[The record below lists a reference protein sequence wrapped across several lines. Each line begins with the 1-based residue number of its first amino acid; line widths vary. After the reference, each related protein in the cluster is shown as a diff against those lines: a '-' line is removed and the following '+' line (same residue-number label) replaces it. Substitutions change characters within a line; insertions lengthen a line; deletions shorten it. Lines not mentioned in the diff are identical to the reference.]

1 MHIGKYVFAQITQF
15 LPQRYFRRILT
26 KYDDRTK
33 GWSFSHWNHMLV
45 LMFGQLMGCGTLREL
60 TDITTAH
67 GKKSKHLGFGDKPVN
82 RQMLSKANLLRNHR
96 IFEEFAF
103 HMVSIAQ
110 SKRITKEF
118 ELHGRFYAIDST
130 TIDLCM
136 SVFRWAEF
144 RSTKSGIKVH
154 TQIDIA
160 TEIPVFYRIT
170 NAKVHDVNS
179 MDWFTYEALACY
191 VFDRGYFDLARLYQ
205 IHVFG
210 AFFIIRE
217 KGKPAYEI
225 VDGESILDGTDNV
238 LKDQSIRFTKK
249 ENKKKYPGT
258 IRRIV
263 YYAPKLHR
271 SFVYYTNNFFL
282 NAKDIALLYKYRWQ
296 VELFFKWIKQH
307 LQIKRFWGES
317 ENAVRIQI
325 HIAIITYCLIAI
337 IEHDLKI
344 GRPVV
349 EVMRILGKSAL
360 TTDSIIDLLQPLKQ
374 ETENRMTDNSVLT
387 SNLINIY

>member
-15 LPQRYFRRILT
+15 LPQRHFRRILT

-33 GWSFSHWNHMLV
+33 GWSFSHWSHMLV
-45 LMFGQLMGCGTLREL
+45 LMFGQLIDCGTLREL

-67 GKKSKHLGFGDKPVN
+67 GKKSKHLGFGDRPVN
-82 RQMLSKANLLRNHR
+82 RQMLSKANLLRDHH

-154 TQIDIA
+154 TLIDIA

-191 VFDRGYFDLARLYQ
+191 VFDRGYFDLARLYK

-249 ENKKKYPGT
+249 ENLEKYPGT
-258 IRRIV
+258 VRRIV
-263 YYAPKLHR
+263 YYAPELHR

-282 NAKDIALLYKYRWQ
+282 SAKNIALLYKYRWQ

-307 LQIKRFWGES
+307 LQVKRFWGES

-337 IEHDLKI
+337 IEHDLNI
-344 GRPVV
+344 GRPIV

-360 TTDSIIDLLQPLKQ
+360 TTDSIRNLLQLLKQ
-374 ETENRMTDNSVLT
+374 ETENPDDGQLSLDFKFD
-387 SNLINIY
+387 

>member
-15 LPQRYFRRILT
+15 LPQRHFRRILT

-33 GWSFSHWNHMLV
+33 GWSFSHWSHMLV

-67 GKKSKHLGFGDKPVN
+67 GKKSKHLGFGDRPVN
-82 RQMLSKANLLRNHR
+82 RQMLSKANLLRDHH

-103 HMVSIAQ
+103 HVVSIAQ

-191 VFDRGYFDLARLYQ
+191 VFDRGYFDLARLYK

-249 ENKKKYPGT
+249 ENLEKYPGT
-258 IRRIV
+258 VRRIV
-263 YYAPKLHR
+263 YYAPELHR

-282 NAKDIALLYKYRWQ
+282 SAKDIALLYKYRWQ

-307 LQIKRFWGES
+307 LQVKRFWGES

-360 TTDSIIDLLQPLKQ
+360 TTDSIRDLLQFLKQ
-374 ETENRMTDNSVLT
+374 ETENSDDGQLS
-387 SNLINIY
+387 IDFKFD

>member
-1 MHIGKYVFAQITQF
+1 MHIGRYVFAQITQF
-15 LPQRYFRRILT
+15 LSQRQFNRIVV
-26 KYDDRTK
+26 KFNDRTK
-33 GWSFSHWNHMLV
+33 GWTMSYWNHLLV
-45 LMFGQLMGCGTLREL
+45 LMFGQLMGCESLREL
-60 TDITTAH
+60 TDITIAH
-67 GKKSKHLGFGDKPVN
+67 ANKSKHLGFGHQPIN
-82 RQMLSKANLLRNHR
+82 RQMLSKANALRDHR

-103 HMVSIAQ
+103 YMVSIAQ

-118 ELHGRFYAIDST
+118 ELHGKFYAIDST

-144 RSTKSGIKVH
+144 RSTKSGVRIH

-179 MDWFTYEALACY
+179 MDWLTYEPFACY
-191 VFDRGYFDLARLYQ
+191 VFDRGYFDLARLYR
-205 IHVFG
+205 INVFG
-210 AFFIIRE
+210 SFFIIRE

-225 VDGESILDGTDNV
+225 IDGESILDGVDNV
-238 LKDQSIRFTKK
+238 LKDQTIRFTRK
-249 ENKKKYPGT
+249 ENQEKYPGT

-263 YYAPKLHR
+263 FYAPELHR
-271 SFVYYTNNFFL
+271 SFVYYTNNFYL
-282 NAKDIALLYKYRWQ
+282 RAKDIALLYKYRWQ

-307 LQIKRFWGES
+307 LQVKRFWGES

-325 HIAIITYCLIAI
+325 HVAIITYCLVAI

-344 GRPVV
+344 GRPVF

-360 TTDSIIDLLQPLKQ
+360 TRDNILELLKPLK
-374 ETENRMTDNSVLT
+374 ETIKTDNRQLSLVFKFD
-387 SNLINIY
+387 

>member
-15 LPQRYFRRILT
+15 LPQRHFRRILT

-33 GWSFSHWNHMLV
+33 GWSFSHWSHMLV
-45 LMFGQLMGCGTLREL
+45 LMVGQLMGCGTLREL

-82 RQMLSKANLLRNHR
+82 RQMLSKANLLRDHH

-191 VFDRGYFDLARLYQ
+191 VFDRGYFDLARLYK
-205 IHVFG
+205 INVFG

-249 ENKKKYPGT
+249 ENLEKYPGT
-258 IRRIV
+258 VRRIV
-263 YYAPKLHR
+263 YYAPELHR

-282 NAKDIALLYKYRWQ
+282 SAKDIALLYKYRWQ

-307 LQIKRFWGES
+307 LQVKRFWGES

-344 GRPVV
+344 GRPIA

-360 TTDSIIDLLQPLKQ
+360 TTDSICDLLQPLKQ
-374 ETENRMTDNSVLT
+374 EPENPDDGQLSLDFKFD
-387 SNLINIY
+387 

>member
-1 MHIGKYVFAQITQF
+1 MYIGAYVFTQITQF
-15 LPQRYFRRILT
+15 LPQRQFRRIVA
-26 KYDDRTK
+26 KYEDRTK
-33 GWSFSHWNHMLV
+33 GWAMSHWNHLLV
-45 LMFGQLMGCGTLREL
+45 LMFGQLTGCATLREL
-60 TDITTAH
+60 TDITIAH
-67 GKKSKHLGFGDKPVN
+67 AKKSIFLGFGRNPIN
-82 RQMLSKANLLRNHR
+82 RQMLSKANTLRDHR

-103 HMVSIAQ
+103 YMVGIAQ

-144 RSTKSGIKVH
+144 RSTKSGIRIH

-179 MDWFTYEALACY
+179 MDWFTYEPLACY
-191 VFDRGYFDLARLYQ
+191 VFDRGYFDLARLYR
-205 IHVFG
+205 INVFG

-225 VDGESILDGTDNV
+225 VDGESILEGTDNV

-249 ENKKKYPGT
+249 ENKEKYPGV

-263 YYAPKLHR
+263 YYAPELHR
-271 SFVYYTNNFFL
+271 SFVYYTNNFL
-282 NAKDIALLYKYRWQ
+282 LKAREIALLYKYRWQ

-307 LQIKRFWGES
+307 LRVKRFWGES

-325 HIAIITYCLIAI
+325 HVAIITYCLIAI

-344 GRPVV
+344 GRPVF
-349 EVMRILGKSAL
+349 EVMRILGKSVL
-360 TTDSIIDLLQPLKQ
+360 TTDSIRDLLLPLK
-374 ETENRMTDNSVLT
+374 EADNPDDGQL
-387 SNLINIY
+387 YFDFKFD

>member
-1 MHIGKYVFAQITQF
+1 MHIGKFVFAQIIEF
-15 LPQRYFRRILT
+15 LPQRQFRRIVAR
-26 KYDDRTK
+26 YNDRTTN
-33 GWSFSHWNHMLV
+33 WSMSHWNHMLV
-45 LMFGQLMGCGTLREL
+45 LMFGQLMGCGSLREL
-60 TDITTAH
+60 TDLTIAH
-67 GKKSKHLGFGDKPVN
+67 GRKSKHLGFGSQPVN
-82 RQMLSKANLLRNHR
+82 RQILSRANSLRDHR

-103 HMVSIAQ
+103 YMVSIAQ
-110 SKRITKEF
+110 SKRITKDF

-136 SVFRWAEF
+136 AVFRWAEF
-144 RSTKSGIKVH
+144 RSTKSGIRIH
-154 TQIDIA
+154 TQIDIV

-179 MDWFTYEALACY
+179 MDWFTYEPLACY
-191 VFDRGYFDLARLYQ
+191 VFDRGYFDLARLYR

-217 KGKPAYEI
+217 KGKPEYEI

-238 LKDQSIRFTKK
+238 LKDQTIRFTKNANK
-249 ENKKKYPGT
+249 EKYPGV

-263 YYAPKLHR
+263 YYAPELHR
-271 SFVYYTNNFFL
+271 SFVYYTNNFYL
-282 NAKDIALLYKYRWQ
+282 KAREIALLYKYRWQ

-307 LQIKRFWGES
+307 LQVKRFWGES

-344 GRPVV
+344 GRPVF

-360 TTDSIIDLLQPLKQ
+360 TTDSIQDLFQPLEQKLDDKPNGQ
-374 ETENRMTDNSVLT
+374 LSFEF
-387 SNLINIY
+387 IYD

>member
-1 MHIGKYVFAQITQF
+1 MYIGAYVFTQITRF
-15 LPQRYFRRILT
+15 LPQRQFRRIVA
-26 KYDDRTK
+26 KYEDRTK
-33 GWSFSHWNHMLV
+33 GWAMSHWNHLLV
-45 LMFGQLMGCGTLREL
+45 LMFGQLTGCASLREL
-60 TDITTAH
+60 TDITIAH
-67 GKKSKHLGFGDKPVN
+67 AKKSIFLGFGRQPIN
-82 RQMLSKANLLRNHR
+82 RQMLSKANNLRDHR

-103 HMVSIAQ
+103 YMVAIAQ
-110 SKRITKEF
+110 SKRIIKEF

-144 RSTKSGIKVH
+144 RSTKSGIKIH

-225 VDGESILDGTDNV
+225 VDGESLLEGEDNV
-238 LKDQSIRFTKK
+238 LKDQSIRFTKT
-249 ENKKKYPGT
+249 ENQEKYPGV

-263 YYAPKLHR
+263 YYAPELHR

-282 NAKDIALLYKYRWQ
+282 KAKEIALLYKYRWQ

-307 LQIKRFWGES
+307 LRVKRFWGES

-325 HIAIITYCLIAI
+325 HVAIITYCLTAI

-344 GRPVV
+344 GRPVF
-349 EVMRILGKSAL
+349 EVMRILGKSVL
-360 TTDSIIDLLQPLKQ
+360 TTDSIRDLLLPLR
-374 ETENRMTDNSVLT
+374 ETEKQDDRQL
-387 SNLINIY
+387 NIDFKFD

>member
-15 LPQRYFRRILT
+15 LPQRHFRRILT

-33 GWSFSHWNHMLV
+33 GWSFSHWSHMLV
-45 LMFGQLMGCGTLREL
+45 LMFGQLIGCGTLREL
-60 TDITTAH
+60 TDITIAH
-67 GKKSKHLGFGDKPVN
+67 GKKSKHLGFGDRPVN
-82 RQMLSKANLLRNHR
+82 RQMLSKANLLRDHH

-191 VFDRGYFDLARLYQ
+191 VFDRGYFDLTRLYK

-249 ENKKKYPGT
+249 ENLEKYPGT
-258 IRRIV
+258 VRRIV
-263 YYAPKLHR
+263 YYAPELHR

-282 NAKDIALLYKYRWQ
+282 SAKDIALLYKYRWQ

-307 LQIKRFWGES
+307 LQVKRFWGES

-344 GRPVV
+344 GRPIV

-360 TTDSIIDLLQPLKQ
+360 TTDSIRDLLQPLKQ
-374 ETENRMTDNSVLT
+374 ETENPDDGQLSLDFKFD
-387 SNLINIY
+387 

>member
-1 MHIGKYVFAQITQF
+1 MYIGAYVFTQITRF
-15 LPQRYFRRILT
+15 LPQRQFRRIVA
-26 KYDDRTK
+26 KYEDRTK
-33 GWSFSHWNHMLV
+33 GWAMSHWNHLLV
-45 LMFGQLMGCGTLREL
+45 LMFGQLTGCASLREL
-60 TDITTAH
+60 TDITIAH
-67 GKKSKHLGFGDKPVN
+67 AKKSIFLGFGRQPIN
-82 RQMLSKANLLRNHR
+82 RQMLSKANNLRDHR

-103 HMVSIAQ
+103 YMVAIAQ
-110 SKRITKEF
+110 SKRIIKEF

-144 RSTKSGIKVH
+144 RSTKSGIKIH

-225 VDGESILDGTDNV
+225 VDGESLLEGEDNV
-238 LKDQSIRFTKK
+238 LKDQSIRFTKT
-249 ENKKKYPGT
+249 ENQEKYPGV
-258 IRRIV
+258 IRRIA
-263 YYAPKLHR
+263 YYAPELHR

-282 NAKDIALLYKYRWQ
+282 KAKEIALLYKYRWQ

-307 LQIKRFWGES
+307 LRVKRFWGES

-325 HIAIITYCLIAI
+325 HIAIITYCLTAI

-344 GRPVV
+344 GRPVF
-349 EVMRILGKSAL
+349 EVMRILGKSVL
-360 TTDSIIDLLQPLKQ
+360 TTDSIRDLLLPLR
-374 ETENRMTDNSVLT
+374 ETEKQDDRQL
-387 SNLINIY
+387 NIDFKFD

>member
-15 LPQRYFRRILT
+15 LPQRQFRRILA

-33 GWSFSHWNHMLV
+33 GWTMSHWSHMLV
-45 LMFGQLMGCGTLREL
+45 LMFGQLIGCGTLREL

-67 GKKSKHLGFGDKPVN
+67 GKKSKHLGFGDQPVN
-82 RQMLSKANLLRNHR
+82 RQMLSKANLLRDHR

-103 HMVSIAQ
+103 HMVAIAQ
-110 SKRITKEF
+110 SKRITREF

-154 TQIDIA
+154 TQIDIT

-205 IHVFG
+205 IHLLG

-249 ENKKKYPGT
+249 ENREKYPG
-258 IRRIV
+258 IVRKIV
-263 YYAPKLHR
+263 YYAPELHR

-282 NAKDIALLYKYRWQ
+282 CAKDIALLYKYRWQ

-307 LQIKRFWGES
+307 LRVKRFWGES
-317 ENAVRIQI
+317 ENAVRMQI
-325 HIAIITYCLIAI
+325 HVAIITYCLIAI

-349 EVMRILGKSAL
+349 EIMRILGKSAL
-360 TTDSIIDLLQPLKQ
+360 TNDSIRDLLQPLKQ
-374 ETENRMTDNSVLT
+374 EAEKSDDGQL
-387 SNLINIY
+387 YFDFKFD

>member
-15 LPQRYFRRILT
+15 LPQRHFRRILT

-33 GWSFSHWNHMLV
+33 GWSFSHWSHMLV

-67 GKKSKHLGFGDKPVN
+67 GKKSKHLGFGDRPVN
-82 RQMLSKANLLRNHR
+82 RQMLSKANLLRDHH

-191 VFDRGYFDLARLYQ
+191 VFDRGYFDLARLYK
-205 IHVFG
+205 INAFG

-238 LKDQSIRFTKK
+238 LKDQNIRFTKK
-249 ENKKKYPGT
+249 ENLEKYPGT
-258 IRRIV
+258 VRRIV
-263 YYAPKLHR
+263 YYAPELYR

-282 NAKDIALLYKYRWQ
+282 SAKDIALLYKYRWQ

-307 LQIKRFWGES
+307 LQVKRFWGES

-344 GRPVV
+344 GRPIV

-360 TTDSIIDLLQPLKQ
+360 TTDSIRNLLQPLKQ
-374 ETENRMTDNSVLT
+374 ETENPDDGQLSLDFKFD
-387 SNLINIY
+387 

>member
-1 MHIGKYVFAQITQF
+1 MYIGAYVFTQITQF
-15 LPQRYFRRILT
+15 LPQRQFRRIVA
-26 KYDDRTK
+26 KYEDRTK
-33 GWSFSHWNHMLV
+33 GWAMSHWNHLLV
-45 LMFGQLMGCGTLREL
+45 LMFGQFTGCASLREL
-60 TDITTAH
+60 TDITIAH
-67 GKKSKHLGFGDKPVN
+67 AKKSIILGFGRQPVN
-82 RQMLSKANLLRNHR
+82 RQMLSKANNLRDHR

-103 HMVSIAQ
+103 YMVAKAQ
-110 SKRITKEF
+110 AKRITKEF
-118 ELHGRFYAIDST
+118 ELHGKFYAIDST

-136 SVFRWAEF
+136 AVFRWAEF
-144 RSTKSGIKVH
+144 RSTKSGIKIH
-154 TQIDIA
+154 TQIDIV

-170 NAKVHDVNS
+170 NAKAHDVNS

-225 VDGESILDGTDNV
+225 VDGEDILDGADNV
-238 LKDQSIRFTKK
+238 LKDQSIRFIKK
-249 ENKKKYPGT
+249 ENREKYPGV

-263 YYAPKLHR
+263 YYAPELHR
-271 SFVYYTNNFFL
+271 SFIYYTNNFFL
-282 NAKDIALLYKYRWQ
+282 KAKEIALLYKYRWQ

-307 LQIKRFWGES
+307 LRVKRFWGES

-325 HIAIITYCLIAI
+325 HVAIITYCLTAI

-344 GRPVV
+344 GRPVF
-349 EVMRILGKSAL
+349 EVMRILGKSVL
-360 TTDSIIDLLQPLKQ
+360 TTDSIRDLLLPLGENEKQ
-374 ETENRMTDNSVLT
+374 DDRQL
-387 SNLINIY
+387 NIDFKFD

>member
-15 LPQRYFRRILT
+15 LPQRHFRRILT

-33 GWSFSHWNHMLV
+33 GWSFSHWSHMLV

-82 RQMLSKANLLRNHR
+82 RQMLSKANLLRDHH

-170 NAKVHDVNS
+170 NANVHDVNS

-191 VFDRGYFDLARLYQ
+191 VFDRGYFDLARLYK
-205 IHVFG
+205 INVFG

-249 ENKKKYPGT
+249 ENLEKYPGT
-258 IRRIV
+258 VRRIV
-263 YYAPKLHR
+263 YYAPELHR

-282 NAKDIALLYKYRWQ
+282 SAKDIALLYKYRWQ

-307 LQIKRFWGES
+307 LQVKRFWGES
-317 ENAVRIQI
+317 ENVVRIQI

-344 GRPVV
+344 GRPIV

-360 TTDSIIDLLQPLKQ
+360 TTDSICDLLKPLKL
-374 ETENRMTDNSVLT
+374 ETENPVDGQLSLDFKFD
-387 SNLINIY
+387 

>member
-1 MHIGKYVFAQITQF
+1 MYIGAYVFTQITQF
-15 LPQRYFRRILT
+15 LPQRQFRRIVA
-26 KYDDRTK
+26 KYEDRTK
-33 GWSFSHWNHMLV
+33 GWAMSHWNHLLV
-45 LMFGQLMGCGTLREL
+45 LMFGQLTGCAPLREL
-60 TDITTAH
+60 TDITIAH
-67 GKKSKHLGFGDKPVN
+67 AKKSIFLGFGRNPIN
-82 RQMLSKANLLRNHR
+82 RQMLSKANTLRDHR

-103 HMVSIAQ
+103 YMVGIAQ

-144 RSTKSGIKVH
+144 RSTKSGIRIH

-179 MDWFTYEALACY
+179 LDWFTYEPLACY
-191 VFDRGYFDLARLYQ
+191 VFDRGYFDLARLYR
-205 IHVFG
+205 INTFG

-217 KGKPAYEI
+217 KGKPAFEI
-225 VDGESILDGTDNV
+225 VDGESILEGTDNV

-249 ENKKKYPGT
+249 ENKEKYPGV

-263 YYAPKLHR
+263 YYAPELHR
-271 SFVYYTNNFFL
+271 NFVYYTSNFL
-282 NAKDIALLYKYRWQ
+282 LKAREIALLYKYRWQ

-307 LQIKRFWGES
+307 LRVKRFWGES

-325 HIAIITYCLIAI
+325 HVAIITYCLIAI

-344 GRPVV
+344 GRPVF
-349 EVMRILGKSAL
+349 EVMRILGKSVL
-360 TTDSIIDLLQPLKQ
+360 TTDSIRDLLLPLK
-374 ETENRMTDNSVLT
+374 EADNPDDGQL
-387 SNLINIY
+387 YFDFKPD

>member
-1 MHIGKYVFAQITQF
+1 MHIGTFVFAQIVQI
-15 LPQRYFRRILT
+15 LPQRQFRRILA
-26 KYDDRTK
+26 KYSDRTK
-33 GWSFSHWNHMLV
+33 GWSMSHWNHLLV
-45 LMFGQLMGCGTLREL
+45 LMFGQLMGCGSLREL
-60 TDITTAH
+60 TDITIAH
-67 GKKSKHLGFGDKPVN
+67 AKKSKHLGFGHHPIN
-82 RQMLSKANLLRNHR
+82 RQMLSKANTLRDNH

-103 HMVSIAQ
+103 YMVAMAQ

-144 RSTKSGIKVH
+144 RSTKSGIRIH
-154 TQIDIA
+154 TQIDIV

-170 NAKVHDVNS
+170 TAKVHDVNS
-179 MDWFTYEALACY
+179 MDWFTYEPLACY
-191 VFDRGYFDLARLYQ
+191 VFDRGYFDLSRLYR
-205 IHVFG
+205 INVFG

-249 ENKKKYPGT
+249 ENKEKYPGV

-263 YYAPKLHR
+263 YYVPELQR
-271 SFVYYTNNFFL
+271 SFVYYTNDFYL
-282 NAKDIALLYKYRWQ
+282 AAKDIALLYKYRWQ

-307 LQIKRFWGES
+307 LQVKRFWGES

-325 HIAIITYCLIAI
+325 HVAIITYCLIAI
-337 IEHDLKI
+337 IGHDLKI
-344 GRPVV
+344 DRPVF

-360 TTDSIIDLLQPLKQ
+360 TTDSIQDLLKPLKEDSKPDDGQ
-374 ETENRMTDNSVLT
+374 LYFDF
-387 SNLINIY
+387 

>member
-15 LPQRYFRRILT
+15 LPQRQFRRILA
-26 KYDDRTK
+26 KYDDRTS
-33 GWSFSHWNHMLV
+33 GWTMSHWNHMLV

-67 GKKSKHLGFGDKPVN
+67 AKKSKHLGFGDLSIN
-82 RQMLSKANLLRNHR
+82 RQMLSKANLLRDHR
-96 IFEEFAF
+96 IFEEFSF
-103 HMVSIAQ
+103 HMVAIAQ

-154 TQIDIA
+154 TQIDII

-179 MDWFTYEALACY
+179 MDWFTYEAFACY

-205 IHVFG
+205 IHVLG

-249 ENKKKYPGT
+249 ENQEKYPGT
-258 IRRIV
+258 VRRIV
-263 YYAPKLHR
+263 YYAPELHR

-282 NAKDIALLYKYRWQ
+282 SAKDIALLYKYRWQ

-307 LQIKRFWGES
+307 LQVKRFWGDS

-325 HIAIITYCLIAI
+325 HVAIITYCLIAI

-360 TTDSIIDLLQPLKQ
+360 TTDSIQDLLRPLKQ
-374 ETENRMTDNSVLT
+374 DAENPNDGQL
-387 SNLINIY
+387 YFDFKFD

>member
-15 LPQRYFRRILT
+15 LPQRHFRRILT

-33 GWSFSHWNHMLV
+33 GWSFSHWSHMLV

-82 RQMLSKANLLRNHR
+82 RQMLSKANLLRDHH

-179 MDWFTYEALACY
+179 MDWFTYEAFACY
-191 VFDRGYFDLARLYQ
+191 VFDRGYFDLARLYK
-205 IHVFG
+205 INVFG

-249 ENKKKYPGT
+249 ENLEKYPGT
-258 IRRIV
+258 VRRIV
-263 YYAPKLHR
+263 YYAPELHR

-282 NAKDIALLYKYRWQ
+282 SAKDIALLYKYRWQ

-307 LQIKRFWGES
+307 LQVKRFWGES
-317 ENAVRIQI
+317 ENAVRIQT

-344 GRPVV
+344 GRPIV

-360 TTDSIIDLLQPLKQ
+360 TTDSICDLLQPLKQ
-374 ETENRMTDNSVLT
+374 EPENPDDGQLSLDFKFD
-387 SNLINIY
+387 

>member
-1 MHIGKYVFAQITQF
+1 MHIGKFVFAQIAEYI
-15 LPQRYFRRILT
+15 PQRQFRRIVA
-26 KYDDRTK
+26 KYNDRTR
-33 GWSFSHWNHMLV
+33 GWSMSHWNHMLV
-45 LMFGQLMGCGTLREL
+45 LMFGQLMGCGSLREL

-67 GKKSKHLGFGDKPVN
+67 GRKSKHLGFGSQPIN
-82 RQMLSKANLLRNHR
+82 RQMLSKANSLRDHR

-103 HMVSIAQ
+103 YMVGMAQ
-110 SKRITKEF
+110 SRRLTKDF

-136 SVFRWAEF
+136 SIFRWAEF
-144 RSTKSGIKVH
+144 RSTKSGIKIH

-179 MDWFTYEALACY
+179 MDWFTYEPLACY
-191 VFDRGYFDLARLYQ
+191 VFDRGYFDLARLYR
-205 IHVFG
+205 INASE

-217 KGKPAYEI
+217 KGKPLYEI
-225 VDGESILDGTDNV
+225 VSGESILDGEDNV

-249 ENKKKYPGT
+249 GNKEKYPGT

-263 YYAPKLHR
+263 YYAPELHR
-271 SFVYYTNNFFL
+271 SFTYYTNNFYL
-282 NAKDIALLYKYRWQ
+282 CAKDIALLYKYRWQ

-307 LQIKRFWGES
+307 LQVKRFWGES

-325 HIAIITYCLIAI
+325 HVAIIIYCLVAI

-344 GRPVV
+344 GRPVF

-360 TTDSIIDLLQPLKQ
+360 TTDCICDLLKPLEKK
-374 ETENRMTDNSVLT
+374 EENKSDGQLT
-387 SNLINIY
+387 INFKFD

>member
-1 MHIGKYVFAQITQF
+1 MHIGKYVFAQISQF
-15 LPQRYFRRILT
+15 LPQRQFRRIVS
-26 KYDDRTK
+26 KYDDKTK
-33 GWSFSHWNHMLV
+33 GWSMSHWNHMLV

-60 TDITTAH
+60 TDITSAH
-67 GKKSKHLGFGDKPVN
+67 GKKSKHLGFGDHPVN
-82 RQMLSKANLLRNHR
+82 RQMLSKANLLRDHH

-110 SKRITKEF
+110 SKRISKEF

-179 MDWFTYEALACY
+179 MDWFSYETLACY

-205 IHVFG
+205 IHVLG

-225 VDGESILDGTDNV
+225 VDGKSILDGTDNV

-249 ENKKKYPGT
+249 ENQEKYPGT

-263 YYAPKLHR
+263 YYAPELHR
-271 SFVYYTNNFFL
+271 SFVYYTNNFYL
-282 NAKDIALLYKYRWQ
+282 DAKDIALLYKYRWQ
-296 VELFFKWIKQH
+296 VELFFKWVKQH

-325 HIAIITYCLIAI
+325 HVAIITYCLVAI
-337 IEHDLKI
+337 IEHDLGI

-360 TTDSIIDLLQPLKQ
+360 TTDSIRDLLLPFKC
-374 ETENRMTDNSVLT
+374 ETANSNDGQLY
-387 SNLINIY
+387 LDFKFD

>member
-1 MHIGKYVFAQITQF
+1 MYIGAYVFTQITQF
-15 LPQRYFRRILT
+15 LPQRQFRRIVA
-26 KYDDRTK
+26 KYEDRTK
-33 GWSFSHWNHMLV
+33 GWAMSHWNHLLV
-45 LMFGQLMGCGTLREL
+45 LMFGQLTGCATLREL
-60 TDITTAH
+60 TDITIAH
-67 GKKSKHLGFGDKPVN
+67 AKKSIFLGFGRNPIN
-82 RQMLSKANLLRNHR
+82 RQMLSKANTLRDHR

-103 HMVSIAQ
+103 YMVGIAQ
-110 SKRITKEF
+110 SERITKEF

-144 RSTKSGIKVH
+144 RSTKSGIRIH

-179 MDWFTYEALACY
+179 MDWFTYEPLACY
-191 VFDRGYFDLARLYQ
+191 VFDRGYFDLARLYR
-205 IHVFG
+205 INTFG

-217 KGKPAYEI
+217 KGKPAFEI
-225 VDGESILDGTDNV
+225 VDGESILEGTDNV

-249 ENKKKYPGT
+249 ENKEKYPGV

-263 YYAPKLHR
+263 YYAPELHR
-271 SFVYYTNNFFL
+271 SFVYYTNNFL
-282 NAKDIALLYKYRWQ
+282 LKAREIALLYKYRWQ

-307 LQIKRFWGES
+307 LRVKRFWGES

-325 HIAIITYCLIAI
+325 HVAIITYCLIAI

-344 GRPVV
+344 GRPVF
-349 EVMRILGKSAL
+349 EVMRILGKSVL
-360 TTDSIIDLLQPLKQ
+360 TTDSIRDLLLPLK
-374 ETENRMTDNSVLT
+374 EADNPDDGQL
-387 SNLINIY
+387 YFDFKPD